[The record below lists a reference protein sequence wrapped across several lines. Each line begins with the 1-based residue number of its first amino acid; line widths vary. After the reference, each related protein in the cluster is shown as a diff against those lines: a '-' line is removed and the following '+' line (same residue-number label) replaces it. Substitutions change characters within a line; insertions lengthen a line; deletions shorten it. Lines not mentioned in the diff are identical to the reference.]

1 MRSLCNKG
9 SECSSGIECWFHL
22 AVMVL
27 ACGGD
32 DGLVHLYAP
41 LSTSSDK
48 VRPHPLMKFIII
60 FVKLYDFVTLGSS
73 LFSKIAY

>member
-1 MRSLCNKG
+1 
-9 SECSSGIECWFHL
+9 
-22 AVMVL
+22 MVL

-41 LSTSSDK
+41 LSTASDK